1 MNIKEKIFEFDKYND
16 NWNGYD
22 APAFSKSV
30 IKNALNL
37 EKYLFTRKDFIP
49 DIFPTASDSLQ
60 IEYDYNGNYL
70 EIEIK
75 KDSYEVF
82 TIIDGIESEL
92 SFSLDE
98 LYEVVNKTKLFYRNK
113 IDNVCLFTGAFNPV
127 TIAHKHLIY
136 SAMKAGHF
144 DYFIFAISNQKFLDR
159 KQRRTGDYA
168 YSEKERIEFILAMTY
183 NMENVLIFGVE
194 KKYTYNVLCAVK
206 EKYKCK
212 NLYFALGSDK
222 LQEIGR
228 WGHHD
233 LLLKEYCFYILQ
245 RKDSLAYIEKMCKQ
259 LFSETKYIIDK
270 YDPKYGD
277 ISATK
282 VRYNIKNNIDYRNLV
297 DKNVYFLLKRNRH

>member
-49 DIFPTASDSLQ
+49 DIFPTSSDSLQ

-113 IDNVCLFTGAFNPV
+113 
-127 TIAHKHLIY
+127 KY
-136 SAMKAGHF
+136 
-144 DYFIFAISNQKFLDR
+144 R
-159 KQRRTGDYA
+159 KCC
-168 YSEKERIEFILAMTY
+168 
-183 NMENVLIFGVE
+183 N
-194 KKYTYNVLCAVK
+194 
-206 EKYKCK
+206 
-212 NLYFALGSDK
+212 
-222 LQEIGR
+222 
-228 WGHHD
+228 
-233 LLLKEYCFYILQ
+233 
-245 RKDSLAYIEKMCKQ
+245 
-259 LFSETKYIIDK
+259 
-270 YDPKYGD
+270 
-277 ISATK
+277 
-282 VRYNIKNNIDYRNLV
+282 
-297 DKNVYFLLKRNRH
+297 